1 MLSGDVHRGDYVKY
15 LVYDKI
21 DELLKQKGMSRRKLA
36 MQAGISTSNMSA
48 LFARRP
54 VPLADKYLNPIAA
67 ALGVDRSAFDNEV
80 LEREYEERL
89 QEEYELAFESQQV
102 NSIFNRLGS
111 REQRAERA
119 RRFYHPSEQLR
130 GIMDQIEALDDVDLD
145 VLEQWVSSYQF
156 YRMFSRVKRDRQ
168 KLDDEQSAKP

>member
-1 MLSGDVHRGDYVKY
+1 MKY

-21 DELLKQKGMSRRKLA
+21 DELLKQKGLSRRKLA
-36 MQAGISTSNMSA
+36 MQAGITTSNMSA

-54 VPLADKYLNPIAA
+54 VPLPDKYLNPIAA

-89 QEEYELAFESQQV
+89 QEEYELAVESQQV
-102 NSIFNRLGS
+102 NSIFRS

-130 GIMDQIEALDDVDLD
+130 SIMDQIETLDDGDLD
-145 VLEQWVSSYQF
+145 VLEQWISSYQF
-156 YRMFSRVKRDRQ
+156 YRMFSRAKRDQQ
-168 KLDDEQSAKP
+168 KRDDGEQNRKP